1 LGSRIEMRAVN
12 LLPHDEKQPRL
23 EGGRIP
29 LLLAAGGVA
38 AVTAGAFLLAS
49 SVSGTAD
56 ERRAE
61 LAAIEAAIAQV
72 PKPPGQALDEG
83 VLAQERTDRVAA
95 LSAALTTRFSF
106 DKLLREISF
115 VLPQDAWLTGLK
127 AGLPAAAAP
136 QTGAP
141 SASSSP
147 ASQDV
152 SIEGATYSHDSVALI
167 LSRLSVVPSLENVS
181 LTATARVEPQPTQA
195 STSETTTSKKSRR
208 SGTAKKVKKKKVV
221 VTFTIAA
228 SLRPGGS

>member
-1 LGSRIEMRAVN
+1 MRAVN
-12 LLPHDEKQPRL
+12 LLPRDEKQPRL

-29 LLLAAGGVA
+29 LLLAAGGVVV
-38 AVTAGAFLLAS
+38 VTAGAFLIAS
-49 SVSGTAD
+49 SASGTAD
-56 ERRAE
+56 ERRTE

-72 PKPPGQALDEG
+72 PKPPGQALDQG

-127 AGLPAAAAP
+127 AGLPATVAP
-136 QTGAP
+136 QAGAP

-147 ASQDV
+147 AAQDV
-152 SIEGATYSHDSVALI
+152 TIDGATYSHDSVALI

-181 LTATARVEPQPTQA
+181 LSATARVEPQ
-195 STSETTTSKKSRR
+195 STETVTSATPTSKKARK
-208 SGTAKKVKKKKVV
+208 TKKAKQKVV

>member
-1 LGSRIEMRAVN
+1 MRAVN
-12 LLPHDEKQPRL
+12 LLPRDEKQPRL

-29 LLLAAGGVA
+29 LLLAAGGVVV
-38 AVTAGAFLLAS
+38 VTAGAFLIAS
-49 SVSGTAD
+49 SASGTAD
-56 ERRAE
+56 ERRTE
-61 LAAIEAAIAQV
+61 LAAIEAALAQV
-72 PKPPGQALDEG
+72 PKPPGQALDQG

-127 AGLPAAAAP
+127 AGLPATVAQA
-136 QTGAP
+136 GAP

-147 ASQDV
+147 AAQDV
-152 SIEGATYSHDSVALI
+152 TIDGATYSHDSVALI

-181 LTATARVEPQPTQA
+181 LTATARVEPQ
-195 STSETTTSKKSRR
+195 STATVTSATPTSKKARK
-208 SGTAKKVKKKKVV
+208 TKKAKQKVV

>member
-1 LGSRIEMRAVN
+1 MRAVN
-12 LLPHDEKQPRL
+12 LLPRDEKQPRL

-38 AVTAGAFLLAS
+38 AITAGAFLIAS
-49 SVSGTAD
+49 SASATAD
-56 ERRAE
+56 ERRTE

-72 PKPPGQALDEG
+72 PKPPGQALDQG
-83 VLAQERTDRVAA
+83 VLAQERTNRVAA

-127 AGLPAAAAP
+127 AGLPATVAP
-136 QTGAP
+136 QAGAP

-147 ASQDV
+147 AAQDV
-152 SIEGATYSHDSVALI
+152 TIDGATYSHDSVALI

-181 LTATARVEPQPTQA
+181 LTATTRVEPQ
-195 STSETTTSKKSRR
+195 STATVTPATPTSKKARK
-208 SGTAKKVKKKKVV
+208 TKKAKQKVV

>member
-1 LGSRIEMRAVN
+1 MRAVN
-12 LLPHDEKQPRL
+12 LLPRDEKQPRL

-38 AVTAGAFLLAS
+38 AVTAGAFLIAS
-49 SVSGTAD
+49 SASGTAD

-72 PKPPGQALDEG
+72 PKPPGQALDQG

-127 AGLPAAAAP
+127 AGLPATVAP

-147 ASQDV
+147 AAQDV
-152 SIEGATYSHDSVALI
+152 TIDGATYSHDSVALI

-181 LTATARVEPQPTQA
+181 LTATARVEPQ
-195 STSETTTSKKSRR
+195 STETVTSATPTSKKATTRK
-208 SGTAKKVKKKKVV
+208 TKKAKQKVV